1 MPNRKH
7 PEAADQCAKLA
18 ISAKTIMALLN
29 MNTGQA
35 QGISTG
41 LFKLNVTIDPACAG
55 LTDASE
61 FWLTYP
67 SKEDMERLI
76 AALEDFLAWS
86 GVDVSSKHA
95 TALKKRFD
103 GGYRLKSRGV
113 IDVVQGLYIVT
124 FKRYFYF
131 KLSSELNRQLMGFV
145 GEYGKYNLDIAAWHY
160 PLAYPLNR
168 GKMNIFH
175 KEL

>member
-29 MNTGQA
+29 INAGQA
-35 QGISTG
+35 NGTG
-41 LFKLNVTIDPACAG
+41 TGTLKLNVAIDPACAG

-67 SKEDMERLI
+67 SKEEMERLI
-76 AALEDFLAWS
+76 AALDDFLAWS
-86 GVDVSSKHA
+86 GVDVGSKHA
-95 TALKKRFD
+95 AALKKRFD

-124 FKRYFYF
+124 FKRHFYF
-131 KLSSELNRQLMGFV
+131 KLSSELMQILLGFI
-145 GEYGKYNLDIAAWHY
+145 GEYGKYNLDIAA
-160 PLAYPLNR
+160 
-168 GKMNIFH
+168 
-175 KEL
+175 